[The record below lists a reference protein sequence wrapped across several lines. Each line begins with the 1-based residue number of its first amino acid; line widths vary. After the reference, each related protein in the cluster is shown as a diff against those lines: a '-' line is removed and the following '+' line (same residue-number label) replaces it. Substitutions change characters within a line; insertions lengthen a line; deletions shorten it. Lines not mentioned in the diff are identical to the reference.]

1 MATQTETESTALATA
16 RSTEQEGLWFAVHTR
31 ARHEKKVDTLL
42 RGKNINTFLPVV
54 TKVQRWSDRKKK
66 VEFPLFPCYTFVHVP
81 SSAEQFVR
89 VLRTPGIV
97 SIVGSGCEPLPVPKE
112 QITSIR
118 LLLDQDVPYWEHPF
132 LRAGQRVRIRG
143 GCLDGLEGIL
153 TEMKSNR
160 TLVISAD
167 PIQRSIAIRAEDYDV
182 EPI

>member
-1 MATQTETESTALATA
+1 MTAETQTDLRVPATVSSREPE
-16 RSTEQEGLWFAVHTR
+16 RSWFAVHTR

-42 RGKNINTFLPVV
+42 RGNNIDTFLPVV
-54 TKVQRWSDRKKK
+54 TKVQRWSDRRKK
-66 VEFPLFPCYTFVHVP
+66 VEFPLFPSYTFVHVP
-81 SSAEQFVR
+81 SAAEHFVR

-97 SIVGSGCEPLPVPKE
+97 RIVAFGCEPVPVPKE
-112 QITSIR
+112 QIEGIR
-118 LLLDQDVPYWEHPF
+118 LLLDQNVPYWEHPF
-132 LRAGQRVRIRG
+132 LRTGQRVRVRG

-153 TEMKSNR
+153 TELKSNR

>member
-1 MATQTETESTALATA
+1 MATETETKLTALPAIGS
-16 RSTEQEGLWFAVHTR
+16 RESEGSWFAVHTR

-42 RGKNINTFLPVV
+42 RGKNIDTFLPVV

-66 VEFPLFPCYTFVHVP
+66 IEFPLFPCYTFVYVP

-97 SIVGSGCEPLPVPKE
+97 RIVGSGCEPLAVPKE

-118 LLLDQDVPYWEHPF
+118 LLLDQNVPYWEHPF

-143 GCLDGLEGIL
+143 GCLDGVEGIL

-167 PIQRSIAIRAEDYDV
+167 PIQRSIAIRADDYEV

>member
-1 MATQTETESTALATA
+1 MATQTETDLTTLEATDSRAL
-16 RSTEQEGLWFAVHTR
+16 EGSWFAVHTR

-42 RGKNINTFLPVV
+42 RGKNIDTFLPVV

-66 VEFPLFPCYTFVHVP
+66 IEFPLFPCYTFVYVP

-97 SIVGSGCEPLPVPKE
+97 RIVGSGCEPLPVPKE

-118 LLLDQDVPYWEHPF
+118 LLLDQNVPYWEHPF
-132 LRAGQRVRIRG
+132 LRAGQRVRVRG

-167 PIQRSIAIRAEDYDV
+167 PIQRSIAIRADDYDV

>member
-1 MATQTETESTALATA
+1 MATQTETPFTTAGATGSRA
-16 RSTEQEGLWFAVHTR
+16 HEGSWFAVHTR

-42 RGKNINTFLPVV
+42 RGKNIDTFLPVV
-54 TKVQRWSDRKKK
+54 SKVQRWSDRNKKIQ
-66 VEFPLFPCYTFVHVP
+66 FPLFPCYTFVYMP

-97 SIVGSGCEPLPVPKE
+97 RIVSSGCEPLPIPKE

-118 LLLDQDVPYWEHPF
+118 LLLNQNVPYWEHPF
-132 LRAGQRVRIRG
+132 LCAGQRVRVRG
-143 GCLDGLEGIL
+143 GCLDGVEGIL
-153 TEMKSNR
+153 SEVKSNR

-167 PIQRSIAIRAEDYDV
+167 PIQRSIAIRADDYDV

>member
-1 MATQTETESTALATA
+1 MATQTETELTALPVATS
-16 RSTEQEGLWFAVHTR
+16 REPEGSWFAVHTR
-31 ARHEKKVDTLL
+31 ARHEKKVDALL
-42 RGKNINTFLPVV
+42 RSKNIDTFLPVV

-66 VEFPLFPCYTFVHVP
+66 IEFPLFPCYTFVYVP
-81 SSAEQFVR
+81 SFAEQFVR

-97 SIVGSGCEPLPVPKE
+97 RIVGSGCEPLPIPKE

-118 LLLDQDVPYWEHPF
+118 LLLDQNVPYWEHPF
-132 LRAGQRVRIRG
+132 LRAGQRVRVRG

-153 TEMKSNR
+153 TEMRSNR

-167 PIQRSIAIRAEDYDV
+167 PIERSIAIRAEDYDV